1 MSIPAVGQPAPPIE
15 VGEWISGKPQGDD
28 PLAGRNVI
36 LEFWAT
42 HCGPC
47 ISAIPH
53 LNELASTYGGPE
65 TLFVS
70 LSPED
75 SRTIERFLEKRPIEG
90 SVAVDRD
97 RATFDAY
104 GIRSIPRT
112 FIIDARGLLRWHG
125 HPNLFTAEL
134 LETFLR
140 TDRVPEAAE
149 PAEAPAT
156 VAVEARDAPFFL
168 RIDRNASD
176 RREHGSCNGDGR
188 FEAEYHGC
196 RVVEVI
202 RDLLDHPRSRLRI
215 EGQEPEDLWDVE
227 LRSNSPLKP
236 EAARQR
242 ALDVLCDLGGITISR
257 ELEEREGWK
266 LTCPQPQMTDM
277 SDLGGGMSTQTSQ
290 TEFTGSN
297 ITIDQLVQYLERST
311 DGAFFNETRLQG
323 KYDFT
328 LPLEPLDE
336 TRRALE
342 EEYGIEVEAEVREV
356 EFVTLRI
363 ASDAID

>member
-1 MSIPAVGQPAPPIE
+1 MSLPAVGQPAPPIE
-15 VGEWISGKPQGDD
+15 VGEWIAGRPEGEDAF
-28 PLAGRNVI
+28 AGRNVI
-36 LEFWAT
+36 LEFWGT

-53 LNELASTYGGPE
+53 LNELASTYGGPD

-75 SRTIERFLEKRPIEG
+75 SRTIERFLEKRPIKG
-90 SVAVDRD
+90 SVAVDRE

-112 FIIDARGLLRWHG
+112 FIIDSKGLLRWYG
-125 HPNLFTAEL
+125 SPTSLTAEL

-140 TDRVPEAAE
+140 TDRVPEVAE
-149 PAEAPAT
+149 PAAAPDT
-156 VAVEARDAPFFL
+156 VPAEVPDAPFFL
-168 RIDRNASD
+168 RINRNASD
-176 RREHGSCNGDGR
+176 RREYGSGSGDGR
-188 FEAEYHGC
+188 FEAEFHGC

-215 EGQEPEDLWDVE
+215 QGQEPEDLWDVE
-227 LRSNSPLKP
+227 LRSTSPLKP
-236 EAARQR
+236 EAARRR
-242 ALDVLCDLGGITISR
+242 AVDVLCDLSGITISR

-266 LTCPQPQMTDM
+266 LTCRQPRMTDM

-297 ITIDQLVQYLERST
+297 ITMDQLVHHLERST
-311 DGAFFNETRLQG
+311 DGTFFNETRLQG
-323 KYDFT
+323 KYDFV
-328 LPLEPLDE
+328 LPLETLE
-336 TRRALE
+336 QTRRVLE
-342 EEYGIEVEAEVREV
+342 EEYGIEAAAEVREV
-356 EFVTLRI
+356 EMMTLRI
-363 ASDAID
+363 AGAPIA

>member
-15 VGEWISGKPQGDD
+15 VGEWVSGRPEGEDAF
-28 PLAGRNVI
+28 AGRNVI
-36 LEFWAT
+36 LEFWGT

-47 ISAIPH
+47 IGAIPH
-53 LNELASTYGGPE
+53 LNELASTYGGPG

-75 SRTIERFLEKRPIEG
+75 AATIERFLKKRPIVG

-104 GIRSIPRT
+104 GIRGIPRT
-112 FIIDARGLLRWHG
+112 FLIDSKGLLRWHG
-125 HPNLFTAEL
+125 LPKAFTAEL

-140 TDRVPEAAE
+140 TDRVPEVAE
-149 PAEAPAT
+149 PAEAPET

-176 RREHGSCNGDGR
+176 RREYGSGHGDGR

-215 EGQEPEDLWDVE
+215 EGREPEDLWDVE

-236 EAARQR
+236 EAARRR

-257 ELEEREGWK
+257 EVEKREGWK
-266 LTCPQPQMTDM
+266 LTCRQPRLTDM
-277 SDLGGGMSTQTSQ
+277 SDLGGGMSAQTSQ

-336 TRRALE
+336 TRRVLE
-342 EEYGIEVEAEVREV
+342 EEYGLGVEAEVREV
-356 EFVTLRI
+356 EIVTLQI
-363 ASDAID
+363 AGGTVD

>member
-1 MSIPAVGQPAPPIE
+1 MSHPAVGQPAPPIE
-15 VGEWISGKPQGDD
+15 VGEWIAGRPEGEDAF
-28 PLAGRNVI
+28 AGRNVI
-36 LEFWAT
+36 LEFWGT

-53 LNELASTYGGPE
+53 LNGLASTYGGRE

-75 SRTIERFLEKRPIEG
+75 SGTIERFLEKRPIKG
-90 SVAVDRD
+90 SVAVDRE

-104 GIRSIPRT
+104 GIRGIPHT
-112 FIIDARGLLRWHG
+112 FIIDAKGLLRWHG
-125 HPNLFTAEL
+125 HPKHFTAEL

-140 TDRVPEAAE
+140 TDQVPEVAE
-149 PAEAPAT
+149 PAAAPET
-156 VAVEARDAPFFL
+156 VPVDAQDAPFYL
-168 RIDRNASD
+168 RINRNASD
-176 RREHGSCNGDGR
+176 RREYRSGSGDGR

-215 EGQEPEDLWDVE
+215 EGQDPEDLWDVE

-242 ALDVLCDLGGITISR
+242 AVDVLCDLGGITISR

-266 LTCPQPQMTDM
+266 LTCRRPRMTDM
-277 SDLGGGMSTQTSQ
+277 SDLGSGMSTQTSQ

-297 ITIDQLVQYLERST
+297 ISIDQLVHHLERST
-311 DGAFFNETRLQG
+311 DGTFFNETELQG

-328 LPLEPLDE
+328 LPLEPLDQ
-336 TRRALE
+336 TRRVLE
-342 EEYGIEVEAEVREV
+342 EEYGLEVEAEVRDIEI
-356 EFVTLRI
+356 VTLRI
-363 ASDAID
+363 ADDPVD